1 MKHLHLWAIGL
12 AGLLCLTGCTSTASS
27 DSTSASI
34 GTAADSTDSSAA
46 DAVYEDT
53 QEFMGTYIM
62 VRTYGEHA
70 QAGAEAAFARAKE
83 LEQVF
88 SNTIADSEVN
98 KVNGAAKAAVET
110 EIPIS
115 ADMGNVLYAALEYG
129 EKSGGMLDC
138 TIGDLIDL

>member
-27 DSTSASI
+27 DSTSAST
-34 GTAADSTDSSAA
+34 GTATDSTDSSAA

-98 KVNGAAKAAVET
+98 KVNGAAKAAEQRSLVPQTWET
-110 EIPIS
+110 YC
-115 ADMGNVLYAALEYG
+115 MRLWNTVKKAAACWTAPLA
-129 EKSGGMLDC
+129 
-138 TIGDLIDL
+138 T